1 RARDYLHKTGR
12 FIVIGGIVS
21 PVHDSYGKQ
30 GLVSSRHRLV
40 MCQLAVQNSDWIRV
54 DPWECY
60 QDTWQTTCS
69 VLEHHRDLMK
79 RVTGC
84 ILSNV
89 NTPSM
94 TPVIGQPQNETS
106 QPIYQNSN
114 VPTKPTAAKILGKVG
129 ESLSRICCVRPP
141 VERFTF
147 VDENAN
153 LGTVMRYEEIE
164 LRILLLCGSDLLESF
179 CIPGLWN
186 EADVSSKVMA
196 CAQLAEKAD
205 CSASNFSPTW
215 LLLTLS
221 DPTFREPGKRA
232 PEHISFYHLVFQVVL
247 AGHRPVLSDHEPEA
261 LNLPMMAQE
270 GEEENQNPQEQTKRE
285 ATSSDRESKVQFPGP
300 AFGVWDQPLEFGIFA
315 MPHPDTSTKA
325 HIQAWTGVYGKSRPK
340 PKGFPTLGGTES
352 APSHFLSPSPP
363 LPPLGAFDQKIK
375 RYDQSCASPQ
385 NTHTQTPSGMKIKPM
400 SSRLA
405 KRAEKVCILW
415 AKPLQRC
422 HLDVETSRGLGYAC
436 WATEEGTYQMEVI
449 VGDFGIVV
457 VPRDAADTDRIMNHS
472 SILRKYKNNIM
483 VVKDDINHPM
493 SVISST
499 KSSSL
504 GPDIPK
510 TIMRIENGE
519 QPDQGWSKTV
529 QKPNCMTRP
538 LLYLVVHTP
547 SRACEKGLREGQLL
561 LYQGFNRKEKKGSII
576 RLALQHG
583 DGHVVDY
590 LSQPVI
596 DYILKS
602 QLYINTSG

>member
-1 RARDYLHKTGR
+1 MELSDSIKRKRNIHNSATNRVMANHRHIERQKERRPLGQREGPARAMTETTKTHVILLACGSFNPITKGHIQMFERARDYLHKTGR

-30 GLVSSRHRLV
+30 GLVSSRHRLI

-94 TPVIGQPQNETS
+94 TPVIGQPRNETS
-106 QPIYQNSN
+106 QPIYQNNNAPS
-114 VPTKPTAAKILGKVG
+114 KPTA
-129 ESLSRICCVRPP
+129 
-141 VERFTF
+141 
-147 VDENAN
+147 DENAN

-186 EADVSSKVMA
+186 EAD
-196 CAQLAEKAD
+196 
-205 CSASNFSPTW
+205 
-215 LLLTLS
+215 
-221 DPTFREPGKRA
+221 
-232 PEHISFYHLVFQVVL
+232 
-247 AGHRPVLSDHEPEA
+247 
-261 LNLPMMAQE
+261 
-270 GEEENQNPQEQTKRE
+270 
-285 ATSSDRESKVQFPGP
+285 
-300 AFGVWDQPLEFGIFA
+300 
-315 MPHPDTSTKA
+315 
-325 HIQAWTGVYGKSRPK
+325 
-340 PKGFPTLGGTES
+340 
-352 APSHFLSPSPP
+352 
-363 LPPLGAFDQKIK
+363 
-375 RYDQSCASPQ
+375 
-385 NTHTQTPSGMKIKPM
+385 
-400 SSRLA
+400 
-405 KRAEKVCILW
+405 
-415 AKPLQRC
+415 
-422 HLDVETSRGLGYAC
+422 
-436 WATEEGTYQMEVI
+436 MEVI

-493 SVISST
+493 SVVSST
-499 KSSSL
+499 KS
-504 GPDIPK
+504 
-510 TIMRIENGE
+510 
-519 QPDQGWSKTV
+519 
-529 QKPNCMTRP
+529 
-538 LLYLVVHTP
+538 
-547 SRACEKGLREGQLL
+547 
-561 LYQGFNRKEKKGSII
+561 

-602 QLYINTSG
+602 QLYINASG

>member
-1 RARDYLHKTGR
+1 MTETTKTHVILLACGSFNPITKGHIQMFERARDYLHKTGR

-30 GLVSSRHRLV
+30 GLVSSRHRLI

-114 VPTKPTAAKILGKVG
+114 VPTKPTA
-129 ESLSRICCVRPP
+129 
-141 VERFTF
+141 
-147 VDENAN
+147 DENAN

-186 EADVSSKVMA
+186 EAD
-196 CAQLAEKAD
+196 
-205 CSASNFSPTW
+205 
-215 LLLTLS
+215 
-221 DPTFREPGKRA
+221 
-232 PEHISFYHLVFQVVL
+232 
-247 AGHRPVLSDHEPEA
+247 
-261 LNLPMMAQE
+261 
-270 GEEENQNPQEQTKRE
+270 
-285 ATSSDRESKVQFPGP
+285 
-300 AFGVWDQPLEFGIFA
+300 
-315 MPHPDTSTKA
+315 
-325 HIQAWTGVYGKSRPK
+325 
-340 PKGFPTLGGTES
+340 
-352 APSHFLSPSPP
+352 
-363 LPPLGAFDQKIK
+363 
-375 RYDQSCASPQ
+375 
-385 NTHTQTPSGMKIKPM
+385 
-400 SSRLA
+400 
-405 KRAEKVCILW
+405 
-415 AKPLQRC
+415 
-422 HLDVETSRGLGYAC
+422 
-436 WATEEGTYQMEVI
+436 MEVI

-493 SVISST
+493 SVVSST
-499 KSSSL
+499 KS
-504 GPDIPK
+504 
-510 TIMRIENGE
+510 
-519 QPDQGWSKTV
+519 
-529 QKPNCMTRP
+529 
-538 LLYLVVHTP
+538 
-547 SRACEKGLREGQLL
+547 
-561 LYQGFNRKEKKGSII
+561 

>member
-1 RARDYLHKTGR
+1 MTETTKTHVILLACGSFNPITKGHIQMFAKESLVMVIKAFVKLMLTCQFSMSLEERVYGNRSKTVKKTIRNEAILQHPDPRPHSSVSGSPMLSAPASDFRKSSEERARDYLHKTGR

-30 GLVSSRHRLV
+30 GLVSSRHRLI

-186 EADVSSKVMA
+186 EADVSSK
-196 CAQLAEKAD
+196 
-205 CSASNFSPTW
+205 
-215 LLLTLS
+215 
-221 DPTFREPGKRA
+221 
-232 PEHISFYHLVFQVVL
+232 
-247 AGHRPVLSDHEPEA
+247 
-261 LNLPMMAQE
+261 
-270 GEEENQNPQEQTKRE
+270 
-285 ATSSDRESKVQFPGP
+285 
-300 AFGVWDQPLEFGIFA
+300 
-315 MPHPDTSTKA
+315 
-325 HIQAWTGVYGKSRPK
+325 
-340 PKGFPTLGGTES
+340 
-352 APSHFLSPSPP
+352 
-363 LPPLGAFDQKIK
+363 
-375 RYDQSCASPQ
+375 
-385 NTHTQTPSGMKIKPM
+385 
-400 SSRLA
+400 
-405 KRAEKVCILW
+405 
-415 AKPLQRC
+415 
-422 HLDVETSRGLGYAC
+422 
-436 WATEEGTYQMEVI
+436 MEVI

-493 SVISST
+493 SVVSST
-499 KSSSL
+499 KS
-504 GPDIPK
+504 
-510 TIMRIENGE
+510 
-519 QPDQGWSKTV
+519 
-529 QKPNCMTRP
+529 
-538 LLYLVVHTP
+538 
-547 SRACEKGLREGQLL
+547 
-561 LYQGFNRKEKKGSII
+561 

>member
-1 RARDYLHKTGR
+1 MDRKMLARGRKSQKEVKEGAHTMLHIETQKKRRPLDQREGPTRTMTETTKTHVILLACGSFNPITKGHIQMFERARDYLHKTGR

-30 GLVSSRHRLV
+30 GLVSSRHRLI

-94 TPVIGQPQNETS
+94 TPVVGQPQNETP

-114 VPTKPTAAKILGKVG
+114 VSSKPTA
-129 ESLSRICCVRPP
+129 
-141 VERFTF
+141 
-147 VDENAN
+147 DENAN

-186 EADVSSKVMA
+186 EAD
-196 CAQLAEKAD
+196 
-205 CSASNFSPTW
+205 
-215 LLLTLS
+215 
-221 DPTFREPGKRA
+221 
-232 PEHISFYHLVFQVVL
+232 
-247 AGHRPVLSDHEPEA
+247 
-261 LNLPMMAQE
+261 
-270 GEEENQNPQEQTKRE
+270 
-285 ATSSDRESKVQFPGP
+285 
-300 AFGVWDQPLEFGIFA
+300 
-315 MPHPDTSTKA
+315 
-325 HIQAWTGVYGKSRPK
+325 
-340 PKGFPTLGGTES
+340 
-352 APSHFLSPSPP
+352 
-363 LPPLGAFDQKIK
+363 
-375 RYDQSCASPQ
+375 
-385 NTHTQTPSGMKIKPM
+385 
-400 SSRLA
+400 
-405 KRAEKVCILW
+405 
-415 AKPLQRC
+415 
-422 HLDVETSRGLGYAC
+422 
-436 WATEEGTYQMEVI
+436 MEVI

-483 VVKDDINHPM
+483 VVKDDVNHPM
-493 SVISST
+493 SVVSST
-499 KSSSL
+499 KS
-504 GPDIPK
+504 
-510 TIMRIENGE
+510 
-519 QPDQGWSKTV
+519 
-529 QKPNCMTRP
+529 
-538 LLYLVVHTP
+538 
-547 SRACEKGLREGQLL
+547 
-561 LYQGFNRKEKKGSII
+561 

-602 QLYINTSG
+602 QLYINASG

>member
-1 RARDYLHKTGR
+1 MTETTKTHVILLACGSFNPITKGHIQMFERARDYLHKTGR

-30 GLVSSRHRLV
+30 GLVSSRHRLI

-94 TPVIGQPQNETS
+94 TPVVGQPHNETP

-114 VPTKPTAAKILGKVG
+114 VSSKPTA
-129 ESLSRICCVRPP
+129 
-141 VERFTF
+141 
-147 VDENAN
+147 DENAN

-186 EADVSSKVMA
+186 EAD
-196 CAQLAEKAD
+196 
-205 CSASNFSPTW
+205 
-215 LLLTLS
+215 
-221 DPTFREPGKRA
+221 
-232 PEHISFYHLVFQVVL
+232 
-247 AGHRPVLSDHEPEA
+247 
-261 LNLPMMAQE
+261 
-270 GEEENQNPQEQTKRE
+270 
-285 ATSSDRESKVQFPGP
+285 
-300 AFGVWDQPLEFGIFA
+300 
-315 MPHPDTSTKA
+315 
-325 HIQAWTGVYGKSRPK
+325 
-340 PKGFPTLGGTES
+340 
-352 APSHFLSPSPP
+352 
-363 LPPLGAFDQKIK
+363 
-375 RYDQSCASPQ
+375 
-385 NTHTQTPSGMKIKPM
+385 
-400 SSRLA
+400 
-405 KRAEKVCILW
+405 
-415 AKPLQRC
+415 
-422 HLDVETSRGLGYAC
+422 
-436 WATEEGTYQMEVI
+436 MEVI

-493 SVISST
+493 SVVSST
-499 KSSSL
+499 KS
-504 GPDIPK
+504 
-510 TIMRIENGE
+510 
-519 QPDQGWSKTV
+519 
-529 QKPNCMTRP
+529 
-538 LLYLVVHTP
+538 
-547 SRACEKGLREGQLL
+547 
-561 LYQGFNRKEKKGSII
+561 

-602 QLYINTSG
+602 QLYINASG

>member
-1 RARDYLHKTGR
+1 MTETTKTHVILLACGSFNPITKGHIQMFERARDYLHKTGR

-30 GLVSSRHRLV
+30 GLVSSRHRLI

-94 TPVIGQPQNETS
+94 TPVIGQSQNETS
-106 QPIYQNSN
+106 QPIYQNNN
-114 VPTKPTAAKILGKVG
+114 VSTKPTA
-129 ESLSRICCVRPP
+129 
-141 VERFTF
+141 
-147 VDENAN
+147 DENAN

-186 EADVSSKVMA
+186 EAD
-196 CAQLAEKAD
+196 
-205 CSASNFSPTW
+205 
-215 LLLTLS
+215 
-221 DPTFREPGKRA
+221 
-232 PEHISFYHLVFQVVL
+232 
-247 AGHRPVLSDHEPEA
+247 
-261 LNLPMMAQE
+261 
-270 GEEENQNPQEQTKRE
+270 
-285 ATSSDRESKVQFPGP
+285 
-300 AFGVWDQPLEFGIFA
+300 
-315 MPHPDTSTKA
+315 
-325 HIQAWTGVYGKSRPK
+325 
-340 PKGFPTLGGTES
+340 
-352 APSHFLSPSPP
+352 
-363 LPPLGAFDQKIK
+363 
-375 RYDQSCASPQ
+375 
-385 NTHTQTPSGMKIKPM
+385 
-400 SSRLA
+400 
-405 KRAEKVCILW
+405 
-415 AKPLQRC
+415 
-422 HLDVETSRGLGYAC
+422 
-436 WATEEGTYQMEVI
+436 MEVI

-472 SILRKYKNNIM
+472 SILRKYRNNIM

-493 SVISST
+493 SVVSST
-499 KSSSL
+499 KS
-504 GPDIPK
+504 
-510 TIMRIENGE
+510 
-519 QPDQGWSKTV
+519 
-529 QKPNCMTRP
+529 
-538 LLYLVVHTP
+538 
-547 SRACEKGLREGQLL
+547 
-561 LYQGFNRKEKKGSII
+561 

-602 QLYINTSG
+602 QLYINASG